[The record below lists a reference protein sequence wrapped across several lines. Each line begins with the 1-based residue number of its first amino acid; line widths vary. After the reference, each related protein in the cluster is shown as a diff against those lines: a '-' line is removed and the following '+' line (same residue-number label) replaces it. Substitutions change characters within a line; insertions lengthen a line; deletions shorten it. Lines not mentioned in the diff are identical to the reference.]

1 MAHHT
6 QTPLEQE
13 INAGVFTAENLK
25 CPYAIWAKMRAQC
38 PVPRVSLGPTG
49 QDAFLITRKEDLEF
63 VATRPDLFRSEVD
76 ETVWRWGNDLGPE
89 FKPIFDDGGYRT
101 VHTIV
106 TADPPAAHRYRAI
119 VLEALSAK
127 RVRERRP
134 ALQQIIDQLMAD
146 IPRGDRE
153 PFDLREIFCVPMPLL
168 TILDIMGLPH
178 ADADLIYGFTCE
190 ALSLFDPS
198 TPIPTALENAR
209 TLVKAQKYLAP
220 RIEQYRQIPA
230 DNFLSFIACS
240 RDENGA
246 LLSMEE
252 CLSIAFITIIGG
264 NETSR
269 NALTTAGF
277 LLARDPALWTALRAD
292 PGKIEAFVDEAIRF
306 GAPAVVTPRQV
317 VQDTE
322 LAGVAMPKGAPV
334 YMLWAS
340 GSHDERYFE
349 APEEIRLDR
358 KAGRAHTSFGYGVHH
373 CAGIHLAR
381 AELIMSVSTW
391 LGAFESMELAVPADE
406 IAFEPVWAIRA
417 IGKLPV
423 RVAWRK
429 A

>member
-1 MAHHT
+1 
-6 QTPLEQE
+6 LSE
-13 INAGVFTAENLK
+13 
-25 CPYAIWAKMRAQC
+25 
-38 PVPRVSLGPTG
+38 TG
-49 QDAFLITRKEDLEF
+49 HDAFLITRKDDLEF
-63 VATRPDLFRSEVD
+63 VATRPDLFSSEVD

-119 VLEALSAK
+119 VLEALSPK

-134 ALQQIIDQLMAD
+134 ALQHIIDRLIAD
-146 IPRGDRE
+146 MPQENGE
-153 PFDLREIFCVPMPLL
+153 TFDLRTAFCVPMPLL
-168 TILDIMGLPH
+168 TILDIMGLPED
-178 ADADLIYGFTCE
+178 DADLIYGFTCE

-198 TPIPTALENAR
+198 TPIATALENAR

-220 RIEQYRQIPA
+220 RIEHYRQTPA

-240 RDENGA
+240 RDEQGQ

-277 LLARDPALWTALRAD
+277 LLARDPALWNALRAD
-292 PGKIEAFVDEAIRF
+292 PAKIEAFIDEAVRF
-306 GAPAVVTPRQV
+306 GAPAVVTARQV

-322 LAGVAMPKGAPV
+322 FAGVAMPKGAPV

-340 GSHDERYFE
+340 GSHDERFFE

-358 KAGRAHTSFGYGVHH
+358 KAARAHTSFGYGVHH

-381 AELIMSVSTW
+381 AELILSVTTW
-391 LGAFESMELAVPADE
+391 LERFESIELAVPVEE

-417 IGKLPV
+417 IGHLPV
-423 RVAWRK
+423 RVTWRK
-429 A
+429 S